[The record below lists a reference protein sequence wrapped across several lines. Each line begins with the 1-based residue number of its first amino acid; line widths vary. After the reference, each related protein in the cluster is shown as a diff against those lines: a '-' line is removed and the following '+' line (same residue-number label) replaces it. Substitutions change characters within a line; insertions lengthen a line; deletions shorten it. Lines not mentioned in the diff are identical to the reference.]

1 MPGYVLTTG
10 SQVTCL
16 HQGKTTLTP
25 GQTRVLAGGAPVVTT
40 ADLNTIAGCALSSAT
55 PPSPCAT
62 IDFSLAASSRV
73 FVNGSPVV
81 LEPAGPGV
89 GLCISANQ
97 ARQGT
102 PVISSV
108 QIRVAGS

>member
-1 MPGYVLTTG
+1 MPGNVLTTG

-16 HQGKTTLTP
+16 HQGKATLSP

-40 ADLNTIAGCALSSAT
+40 ADLNTVAGCALSSAT

-73 FVNGSPVV
+73 FVSNSPVV
-81 LEPAGPGV
+81 LEQPGPGT
-89 GLCISANQ
+89 GLCVSANQ
-97 ARQGT
+97 ARQGS

-108 QIRVAGS
+108 QTRVTGS